1 VFKVLKKAGVV
12 AAAAAGLIM
21 LGAPAFAS
29 TASTQGWDHGH
40 GHEGHGSSSYNGPG
54 NQLGLVNTGDID
66 VLHNVSVPVCANND
80 DIAVGLVAVVADVL
94 SPKGVSDSCNS
105 VIATGDAD
113 N

>member
-1 VFKVLKKAGVV
+1 VLNVLKKAGVV
-12 AAAAAGLIM
+12 VAAAAGLAM

-29 TASTQGWDHGH
+29 GH
-40 GHEGHGSSSYNGPG
+40 HHSGDVSGPG

-94 SPKGVSDSCNS
+94 SPKSADDSCNS
-105 VIATGDAD
+105 VIATGGAH